1 MEKFDINK
9 ELKNLEELSVR
20 AKCSALDD
28 LCCTLREAIS
38 DINNAKKEILEE
50 YEHSCRK
57 KIIDENNSFIK
68 ANFDGRIPY
77 VDNYGYQVSY
87 DGIPTYI
94 NFSCIEGEWYIY
106 FTVLEGS
113 LKPVKELVK
122 RMGGDSES
130 LKLRVSEE
138 ELVYKFRSAF
148 FHSDVNFILA
158 QENMAIDQ
166 EVIFKFGKL
175 ANTVSS
181 ENWKTIPLETM
192 DSRTDWVVILTDD
205 AEAYLNE
212 INAIVTKMKH
222 PITCFVIDLHP
233 CANYKH
239 LQKLWDNYIM
249 TDKESVEVLLS
260 FIHHHLVNHSMIS
273 FYIQDFRECCVPYP
287 LVKAVSADIVKDAP
301 IDPNAQAV
309 CYGLCFEQACEL
321 GTSYMNAFAKTLDE
335 IYDNKDKYVPLSI
348 HNSSDNVIEAIFFYE
363 RKF

>member
-1 MEKFDINK
+1 MERFDINK
-9 ELKNLEELSVR
+9 ELKNLEGLSVR

-38 DINNAKKEILEE
+38 DISNAKNEILEE
-50 YEHSCRK
+50 YERSCRK
-57 KIIDENNSFIK
+57 KFIDEINSEIK
-68 ANFDGRIPY
+68 ANYDGRIPY

-106 FTVLEGS
+106 FTILEGS

-130 LKLRVSEE
+130 LELRASEE
-138 ELVYKFRSAF
+138 NLVWKFLYALYSTDDYTRK
-148 FHSDVNFILA
+148 
-158 QENMAIDQ
+158 
-166 EVIFKFGKL
+166 EVIFKFGDQ
-175 ANTVSS
+175 ANTVNS

-212 INAIVTKMKH
+212 INAIVTKIKH
-222 PITCFVIDLHP
+222 PKTCFVIDLHL

-249 TDKESVEVLLS
+249 TDVESVGVLLN
-260 FIHHHLVNHSMIS
+260 FIHHHLMNPSRIT
-273 FYIQDFRECCVPYP
+273 FFIQDFREYSVTYP
-287 LVKAVSADIVKDAP
+287 LVRAVSTEIGKKVT
-301 IDPNAQAV
+301 IDSNAKAIY
-309 CYGLCFEQACEL
+309 YGLCFELNCEFAD
-321 GTSYMNAFAKTLDE
+321 SYMNTFNENLDE
-335 IYDNKDKYVPLSI
+335 MGEDIGLQWSIQNSTDNIVEVLYL
-348 HNSSDNVIEAIFFYE
+348 YE
-363 RKF
+363 PKV

>member
-1 MEKFDINK
+1 MEKFDITK
-9 ELKNLEELSVR
+9 ELKNIEGLSVR

-28 LCCTLREAIS
+28 LCSTLREAIS
-38 DINNAKKEILEE
+38 DISNAKNEILEE
-50 YEHSCRK
+50 YERSCRK
-57 KIIDENNSFIK
+57 KFIDEINSYIK
-68 ANFDGRIPY
+68 ANYKGRIPY
-77 VDNYGYQVSY
+77 VDNYGYKVSY

-106 FTVLEGS
+106 FTILEGS

-130 LKLRVSEE
+130 LELRVSEE
-138 ELVYKFRSAF
+138 ELIWKFRYAF
-148 FHSDVNFILA
+148 SYTDEDTRLV
-158 QENMAIDQ
+158 QENLAIEE
-166 EVIFKFGKL
+166 EVIFKFGDQ
-175 ANTVSS
+175 ANTVNS
-181 ENWKTIPLETM
+181 ENWKTIPLEAM
-192 DSRTDWVVILTDD
+192 DSRTDWVAILTDD

-239 LQKLWDNYIM
+239 LQKLWDNYMM
-249 TDKESVEVLLS
+249 TDRESVEVLLR
-260 FIHHHLVNHSMIS
+260 FIHHHLVNMSRIS
-273 FYIQDFRECCVPYP
+273 FTIQDFRKCSVPYP

-301 IDPNAQAV
+301 IEPNAQAM

-321 GTSYMNAFAKTLDE
+321 GTSYMNAFGKALDE
-335 IYDNKDKYVPLSI
+335 IGEGKSVPWSI
-348 HNSSDNVIEAIFFYE
+348 QNSSDNVIEAIFFYE

>member
-1 MEKFDINK
+1 MERFDINK
-9 ELKNLEELSVR
+9 ELKNLEGLSIR

-38 DINNAKKEILEE
+38 DISNAKNEILEE
-50 YEHSCRK
+50 YERSCRK
-57 KIIDENNSFIK
+57 KFIDEINSEIK

-87 DGIPTYI
+87 NGVTTYI
-94 NFSCIEGEWYIY
+94 NFSCIEGEWYIH
-106 FTVLEGS
+106 FTILEGS
-113 LKPVKELVK
+113 LKPVKELVI

-130 LKLRVSEE
+130 LELRASEE
-138 ELVYKFRSAF
+138 NLVWKFLYALYSTDDYTR
-148 FHSDVNFILA
+148 
-158 QENMAIDQ
+158 E
-166 EVIFKFGKL
+166 EVIFKFGDQ
-175 ANTVSS
+175 ANTVNS

-233 CANYKH
+233 CANYKY

-249 TDKESVEVLLS
+249 TDRESVEVLLR
-260 FIHHHLVNHSMIS
+260 FIHHHLVNMSMIS
-273 FYIQDFRECCVPYP
+273 FTIQDFRYCSVPYP

-301 IDPNAQAV
+301 IDPNAQAM

-335 IYDNKDKYVPLSI
+335 IGEGKSVPWSI
-348 HNSSDNVIEAIFFYE
+348 QNSSDNVIEAIFFYE
-363 RKF
+363 CKF

>member
-1 MEKFDINK
+1 MEKFDITK
-9 ELKNLEELSVR
+9 ELKNLEGLSVR

-28 LCCTLREAIS
+28 LCCSLREAIS
-38 DINNAKKEILEE
+38 DISNAKNEILEE
-50 YEHSCRK
+50 YERSCRK
-57 KIIDENNSFIK
+57 KFIDEINSDIK

-106 FTVLEGS
+106 FTILEGS

-122 RMGGDSES
+122 KMKGDSES
-130 LKLRVSEE
+130 LELRVSEE
-138 ELVYKFRSAF
+138 NLVWKFLYALYSTDDYTRK
-148 FHSDVNFILA
+148 
-158 QENMAIDQ
+158 
-166 EVIFKFGKL
+166 EVIFKFGDQ
-175 ANTVSS
+175 ANTVNS

-212 INAIVTKMKH
+212 INAIVTRIKH

-239 LQKLWDNYIM
+239 LQKLWDNYVM

-273 FYIQDFRECCVPYP
+273 FAIQDFRELGVPYP
-287 LVKAVSADIVKDAP
+287 FIRATSAEIGKKVPMDSHA
-301 IDPNAQAV
+301 NAM
-309 CYGLCFEQACEL
+309 CYGLCFECSSAHA
-321 GTSYMNAFAKTLDE
+321 TSYMTTFNEALDD
-335 IYDNKDKYVPLSI
+335 IDKDTPVLWSI
-348 HNSSDNVIEAIFFYE
+348 QNSTDDVVETIFFYE
-363 RKF
+363 PKF

>member
-1 MEKFDINK
+1 MERFDINK
-9 ELKNLEELSVR
+9 ELKNLEGLSVR

-38 DINNAKKEILEE
+38 DISNAKNEILEE
-50 YEHSCRK
+50 YKRSCRK
-57 KIIDENNSFIK
+57 KFIDEINSEIK

-77 VDNYGYQVSY
+77 VDNYGYKVSY

-122 RMGGDSES
+122 RMEGDSES
-130 LKLRVSEE
+130 LELRVSEE
-138 ELVYKFRSAF
+138 NLVWKFLYALYSTDDYTRK
-148 FHSDVNFILA
+148 
-158 QENMAIDQ
+158 
-166 EVIFKFGKL
+166 EVIFKFGDQ
-175 ANTVSS
+175 ANTVNS
-181 ENWKTIPLETM
+181 ENWKTIPLEAM

-212 INAIVTKMKH
+212 INAIVAKMKH
-222 PITCFVIDLHP
+222 PKTCFVIDLHP

-239 LQKLWDNYIM
+239 LQEQWDNYVM

-273 FYIQDFRECCVPYP
+273 FAIQDFRELGVPYP
-287 LVKAVSADIVKDAP
+287 FIRATSAEIEKKVPMDSHA
-301 IDPNAQAV
+301 NAI
-309 CYGLCFEQACEL
+309 CYGLSFEY
-321 GTSYMNAFAKTLDE
+321 GSDHTTSYMTTFNEALDE
-335 IYDNKDKYVPLSI
+335 IDKDTPVLWSI
-348 HNSSDNVIEAIFFYE
+348 QNSTDDVVETIFFYE
-363 RKF
+363 PKF

>member
-1 MEKFDINK
+1 MERFDINK
-9 ELKNLEELSVR
+9 ELKNLEGLSVR

-38 DINNAKKEILEE
+38 DISNAKNEILEE
-50 YEHSCRK
+50 YERSCRK
-57 KIIDENNSFIK
+57 KFIDEINSEIK

-113 LKPVKELVK
+113 LKPVKELVI

-130 LKLRVSEE
+130 LELRASEE
-138 ELVYKFRSAF
+138 NLVWKFLYALYSTDDYTRK
-148 FHSDVNFILA
+148 
-158 QENMAIDQ
+158 
-166 EVIFKFGKL
+166 EVIFKFGDQ
-175 ANTVSS
+175 ANTVNS

-212 INAIVTKMKH
+212 INAIVAKMKH
-222 PITCFVIDLHP
+222 PKTCFVIDLHP

-249 TDKESVEVLLS
+249 TDKESVGVLLN
-260 FIHHHLVNHSMIS
+260 FIHHHLVNPSRITFS
-273 FYIQDFRECCVPYP
+273 IQEFREYSVTYP
-287 LVKAVSADIVKDAP
+287 LVRAVSTEIGKKVT
-301 IDPNAQAV
+301 IDSNAKAIY
-309 CYGLCFEQACEL
+309 YGLCFELNCEFAD
-321 GTSYMNAFAKTLDE
+321 SYMKTFNENLDE
-335 IYDNKDKYVPLSI
+335 MGEDIGLQWSIQNSTDNIVEVLYL
-348 HNSSDNVIEAIFFYE
+348 YE
-363 RKF
+363 PKV

>member
-9 ELKNLEELSVR
+9 ELKNLEGQSVR

-38 DINNAKKEILEE
+38 NISNAKNEILEE
-50 YEHSCRK
+50 YERSCRK
-57 KIIDENNSFIK
+57 KFIDEINSDIK

-87 DGIPTYI
+87 DGITTYI

-106 FTVLEGS
+106 FTILEGS

-122 RMGGDSES
+122 KMKGDSES
-130 LKLRVSEE
+130 LELRVSEE
-138 ELVYKFRSAF
+138 NLVWKFLYALYSTDDYTRK
-148 FHSDVNFILA
+148 
-158 QENMAIDQ
+158 
-166 EVIFKFGKL
+166 EVIFKFGDQ
-175 ANTVSS
+175 ANTVNS
-181 ENWKTIPLETM
+181 ENWKTIPLEAM

-239 LQKLWDNYIM
+239 LQEQWDNYVM

-273 FYIQDFRECCVPYP
+273 FAIQDFRELGVPYP
-287 LVKAVSADIVKDAP
+287 FIRATSAEIEKKVPMDSHA
-301 IDPNAQAV
+301 NAI
-309 CYGLCFEQACEL
+309 CYGLSFEY
-321 GTSYMNAFAKTLDE
+321 GSDHTTSYMTTFNEALDE
-335 IYDNKDKYVPLSI
+335 IDKDIPVLWSI
-348 HNSSDNVIEAIFFYE
+348 QNSTDDVVEAIFFYE
-363 RKF
+363 PKF

>member
-1 MEKFDINK
+1 MERFDINK
-9 ELKNLEELSVR
+9 ELKNLEGLSVR

-38 DINNAKKEILEE
+38 NISNAKNEILEE
-50 YEHSCRK
+50 YERSCRK
-57 KIIDENNSFIK
+57 KFIDEINSEIK

-87 DGIPTYI
+87 DGIPTYV

-106 FTVLEGS
+106 FTILEGS

-122 RMGGDSES
+122 SMGGDSES
-130 LKLRVSEE
+130 LELRVSEE
-138 ELVYKFRSAF
+138 NLVW
-148 FHSDVNFILA
+148 NFLYA
-158 QENMAIDQ
+158 LYSTDDYTRK
-166 EVIFKFGKL
+166 EVIFKFGDQ
-175 ANTVSS
+175 ANTVNS

-239 LQKLWDNYIM
+239 LQKLWDNYMM

-273 FYIQDFRECCVPYP
+273 FAIQDFRELGVPYP
-287 LVKAVSADIVKDAP
+287 FIRATSAEIEKKVPMDSHA
-301 IDPNAQAV
+301 NAI
-309 CYGLCFEQACEL
+309 CYGLSFEY
-321 GTSYMNAFAKTLDE
+321 GSDHTTSYMTTFNEALDE
-335 IYDNKDKYVPLSI
+335 IDKDTPVLWSI
-348 HNSSDNVIEAIFFYE
+348 QNSTDDVVEAIFFYE
-363 RKF
+363 PKF

>member
-1 MEKFDINK
+1 MERFDINK
-9 ELKNLEELSVR
+9 ELKNLEGLSVR

-28 LCCTLREAIS
+28 LCSTLREAIS
-38 DINNAKKEILEE
+38 DISNAKNEILEE
-50 YEHSCRK
+50 YERSCRK
-57 KIIDENNSFIK
+57 KFIDEINSEIK

-113 LKPVKELVK
+113 LKPVKELVI

-130 LKLRVSEE
+130 LELRASEE
-138 ELVYKFRSAF
+138 NLVWKFLYALYSTDDYTRK
-148 FHSDVNFILA
+148 
-158 QENMAIDQ
+158 
-166 EVIFKFGKL
+166 EVIFKFGDQ
-175 ANTVSS
+175 ANTVNS

-212 INAIVTKMKH
+212 INAIVAKMKH
-222 PITCFVIDLHP
+222 PKTCFVIDLHP

-249 TDKESVEVLLS
+249 TDKESVGVLLN
-260 FIHHHLVNHSMIS
+260 FIHHHLVNPSRIT
-273 FYIQDFRECCVPYP
+273 FFIQDFREYSVPYP
-287 LVKAVSADIVKDAP
+287 LVRAVSTEIGKKVT
-301 IDPNAQAV
+301 IDSNAKAIY
-309 CYGLCFEQACEL
+309 YGLCFELNCEFAD
-321 GTSYMNAFAKTLDE
+321 SYKNTFNENLDE
-335 IYDNKDKYVPLSI
+335 MGEDIGFQWSI
-348 HNSSDNVIEAIFFYE
+348 QNSTDNVVEVLYLYE
-363 RKF
+363 PKV

>member
-1 MEKFDINK
+1 MERFDINK
-9 ELKNLEELSVR
+9 ELKNLEGLSVR

-38 DINNAKKEILEE
+38 DISNAKNEILEE
-50 YEHSCRK
+50 YERSCRK
-57 KIIDENNSFIK
+57 KFIDEINSEIK

-87 DGIPTYI
+87 DGITTYI

-106 FTVLEGS
+106 FTILEGS
-113 LKPVKELVK
+113 LKPVKELVRK
-122 RMGGDSES
+122 MGGDSES
-130 LKLRVSEE
+130 LELRVSEE
-138 ELVYKFRSAF
+138 NLVWKFLYALYSTDDYTRK
-148 FHSDVNFILA
+148 
-158 QENMAIDQ
+158 
-166 EVIFKFGKL
+166 EVIFKFGDQ
-175 ANTVSS
+175 ANTVNS

-249 TDKESVEVLLS
+249 TDVESVGILLN
-260 FIHHHLVNHSMIS
+260 FIHHHLVNPSRITFS
-273 FYIQDFRECCVPYP
+273 IQEFREYSVTYP
-287 LVKAVSADIVKDAP
+287 LVRAVSTEIGKKVT
-301 IDPNAQAV
+301 IDSNAKAIY
-309 CYGLCFEQACEL
+309 YGLCFELNCEFAD
-321 GTSYMNAFAKTLDE
+321 SYMKTFNENLDE
-335 IYDNKDKYVPLSI
+335 MGEDIGLQWSI
-348 HNSSDNVIEAIFFYE
+348 QNSTDNVVEVLYLYE
-363 RKF
+363 PKV

>member
-68 ANFDGRIPY
+68 ANIDGRIPY

-138 ELVYKFRSAF
+138 ELVYKFRFAF
-148 FHSDVNFILA
+148 LESDDFTRLV
-158 QENMAIDQ
+158 QENLAIEE
-166 EVIFKFGKL
+166 EVIFKFGDQ

-181 ENWKTIPLETM
+181 ENWKTIPLESM

-273 FYIQDFRECCVPYP
+273 FYIQDFRECSVPYP
-287 LVKAVSADIVKDAP
+287 LVKAVSADIVKDVP

-321 GTSYMNAFAKTLDE
+321 GTSFKNAFGKALEKFGE
-335 IYDNKDKYVPLSI
+335 DKYVPWSI

>member
-1 MEKFDINK
+1 MERFDINK
-9 ELKNLEELSVR
+9 ELKNLEGLSVR

-38 DINNAKKEILEE
+38 DISNAKNEILEE
-50 YEHSCRK
+50 YERSCRK
-57 KIIDENNSFIK
+57 KFIDEINSEIK

-87 DGIPTYI
+87 DGITTYI

-106 FTVLEGS
+106 FTILEGS
-113 LKPVKELVK
+113 LKPVKELVI

-130 LKLRVSEE
+130 LELRASEE
-138 ELVYKFRSAF
+138 NLVWKFLYALYSTDDYTRK
-148 FHSDVNFILA
+148 
-158 QENMAIDQ
+158 
-166 EVIFKFGKL
+166 EVIFKFGDQ
-175 ANTVSS
+175 ANTVNS

-249 TDKESVEVLLS
+249 TDVESVGILLN
-260 FIHHHLVNHSMIS
+260 FIHHHLVNPSRITFS
-273 FYIQDFRECCVPYP
+273 IQEFREYSVTYP
-287 LVKAVSADIVKDAP
+287 LVRAVSTEIGKNVT
-301 IDPNAQAV
+301 IDSNAKAIY
-309 CYGLCFEQACEL
+309 YGLCFELNCEFAD
-321 GTSYMNAFAKTLDE
+321 SYMKTFNENLDE
-335 IYDNKDKYVPLSI
+335 MGEDIGLQWSI
-348 HNSSDNVIEAIFFYE
+348 QNSTDNVVEVLYLYE
-363 RKF
+363 PKV

>member
-1 MEKFDINK
+1 MERFDINK
-9 ELKNLEELSVR
+9 ELKNLEGLSVR

-38 DINNAKKEILEE
+38 DISNAKNEILEE
-50 YEHSCRK
+50 YERSCRK
-57 KIIDENNSFIK
+57 KFIDEINSDIK
-68 ANFDGRIPY
+68 ANYDGRIPY

-130 LKLRVSEE
+130 LELRVSEE
-138 ELVYKFRSAF
+138 ELIWKFRYAF
-148 FHSDVNFILA
+148 SYTDEDTRLV
-158 QENMAIDQ
+158 QENLAIEE
-166 EVIFKFGKL
+166 EVIFKFGDQ
-175 ANTVSS
+175 ANTVNS
-181 ENWKTIPLETM
+181 ENWKTIPLENM
-192 DSRTDWVVILTDD
+192 DSRTDWVIILTDD

-222 PITCFVIDLHP
+222 PKTCFVIDLHP

-239 LQKLWDNYIM
+239 LQKLWDNYM
-249 TDKESVEVLLS
+249 MVDRESVEVLLS

-273 FYIQDFRECCVPYP
+273 FTIQDFRKCSVPYP
-287 LVKAVSADIVKDAP
+287 LIKAVSADIVKDAP

-321 GTSYMNAFAKTLDE
+321 GTSYVNAFAKTTDE
-335 IYDNKDKYVPLSI
+335 IYDDKYVPWSI
-348 HNSSDNVIEAIFFYE
+348 QYSSDNVIEAIFFYE

>member
-1 MEKFDINK
+1 MERFDINK
-9 ELKNLEELSVR
+9 ELKNLEGLSVR

-38 DINNAKKEILEE
+38 DISNAKNEILEE
-50 YEHSCRK
+50 YERSCRK
-57 KIIDENNSFIK
+57 KFIDEINSKIK
-68 ANFDGRIPY
+68 ADFDGRIPY

-106 FTVLEGS
+106 FTILEGS

-130 LKLRVSEE
+130 LELRASEE
-138 ELVYKFRSAF
+138 NLVWKFLYALYSTDDYTRK
-148 FHSDVNFILA
+148 
-158 QENMAIDQ
+158 
-166 EVIFKFGKL
+166 EVIFKFGDQ
-175 ANTVSS
+175 ANTVNS

-222 PITCFVIDLHP
+222 PKTCFVIDLHP

-249 TDKESVEVLLS
+249 TDVESVGILLN
-260 FIHHHLVNHSMIS
+260 FIHHHLVNPSRITFS
-273 FYIQDFRECCVPYP
+273 IQEFREYSVTYP
-287 LVKAVSADIVKDAP
+287 LVRAVSTEIGKKVT
-301 IDPNAQAV
+301 IDSNAKAIY
-309 CYGLCFEQACEL
+309 YGLCFELNCEFAD
-321 GTSYMNAFAKTLDE
+321 SYMKTFNENLDE
-335 IYDNKDKYVPLSI
+335 MGEDIGLQWSI
-348 HNSSDNVIEAIFFYE
+348 QNSTDNVVEVLYLYE
-363 RKF
+363 PKV